1 MAGDRTIDRRPRQA
15 ECSGKRLESH
25 KVGGRGEHS
34 RPGGRGACGERPTG
48 TGMRVWSGGA
58 HRRWWV
64 TWMNRATGGYHCTRW
79 SKTYS
84 GCGCARASQSGTA
97 SRGASSRGWPAC
109 GGWTDSRASQA
120 WSSPHGCRPVPPW
133 TNLAAGRRQ
142 PLACPKCRPNGPW
155 LRPPPAPGPVLVPAA
170 TGCSPSDPPPTSRP
184 RSPA

>member
-1 MAGDRTIDRRPRQA
+1 MKAASPRVVWQA
-15 ECSGKRLESH
+15 PRGPREGAD
-25 KVGGRGEHS
+25 GGRTAAREPS
-34 RPGGRGACGERPTG
+34 RRGPRGRERWFSG
-48 TGMRVWSGGA
+48 TWVQGGA
-58 HRRWWV
+58 GRLWV
-64 TWMNRATGGYHCTRW
+64 ATTDGGYHCIYW
-79 SKTYS
+79 LKTHL